1 MMFDGCGG
9 CDRCDRCDRSWLLD
23 IVEVGCEL
31 QFMIRIEI
39 A

>member
-9 CDRCDRCDRSWLLD
+9 CDRCDRSWLLD